1 MNYTY
6 ALLAVS
12 ESTYNEIAE
21 KLREAGYDQAFHQD
35 ATLTSLNG
43 QVIDMHGIALSL
55 SDEPTPEREDDE
67 CSEKDT

>member
-1 MNYTY
+1 MKHTY
-6 ALLAVS
+6 ALLDVS

-21 KLREAGYDQAFHQD
+21 KLRGAGYDEAFHQD

-55 SDEPTPEREDDE
+55 ADEPTPATEDV
-67 CSEKDT
+67 